1 MKTKQELDQIKQ
13 DYIDLANKLKELND
27 EELKQVTGG
36 TGVYGQMFHPCIM
49 LTSVKSD
56 NNAAGIGSGNNQNI
70 LVKN

>member
-1 MKTKQELDQIKQ
+1 MKTKQELDEIRQ

-49 LTSVKSD
+49 LTSVTSD
-56 NNAAGIGSGNNQNI
+56 NNAAGIGSGNDQNI

>member
-13 DYIDLANKLKELND
+13 DYIDFTNKLKELND

-36 TGVYGQMFHPCIM
+36 TRTYGQMFHSCTI
-49 LTSVKSD
+49 LTSVTSN
-56 NNAAGIGSGNNQNI
+56 NNAAGIGSGNDQNI

>member
-1 MKTKQELDQIKQ
+1 MKTKQELDQIRQ

-36 TGVYGQMFHPCIM
+36 TGAYDQMFHPCII
-49 LTSVKSD
+49 LTSVTSD

>member
-1 MKTKQELDQIKQ
+1 MKTKQELDEIKQ
-13 DYIDLANKLKELND
+13 DYIDLTNKLKELND

-49 LTSVKSD
+49 LTSVTSD

>member
-36 TGVYGQMFHPCIM
+36 TGVYDQMFHPCIT
-49 LTSVKSD
+49 LTSVTSN